1 MTIGGSLLH
10 FLLTYDDSIGLYSP
24 PMTHISSFRRT
35 AGHLLQPI
43 GNFQPGVG
51 LVGLFAIIGSAE
63 AVEITGSAFR
73 QQT

>member
-1 MTIGGSLLH
+1 
-10 FLLTYDDSIGLYSP
+10 
-24 PMTHISSFRRT
+24 MTHISSFRRT